1 MFSLQT
7 EIMGEIKK
15 YILVLLIGFLF
26 VSSTAYAQSAYSKFK
41 IHSYNHKRY
50 RSNLQIEPRIY
61 YGFMISNHTEL
72 QPFNAHVPAFELSII
87 KDTYGKQIWER
98 EHNYPIIGLS
108 FFYSS
113 LSNNPAVGQ
122 VFALYP
128 FITFPIVRH
137 TNHFL
142 GFKLGLGLSY
152 LTKTFD
158 PLENYK
164 NIAIG
169 SHVNVAINLMVEYRL
184 KLNESTE
191 LTTGLSLIH
200 FSNGSMATPNY
211 GVNMPMLS
219 LGASK
224 RLGKANKKMNSRRPQ
239 IPVFSYKANKIFI
252 FNIDGGYA
260 SKNMGNVFGERF
272 DVYTGSF
279 SALKYFNRISAFG
292 LSIDF
297 SWDGSHKAL
306 LMKEGIQD
314 PSFITVVRPGFA
326 PTYEMKIDRLILGVG
341 LGFYWGGKEKSDG
354 NVYEQ
359 LTVKYIIYDNI
370 FAKINLRAHAARA
383 AFVSFGLGYR
393 LQYDFGIKNGK

>member
-1 MFSLQT
+1 MFSLQI

-41 IHSYNHKRY
+41 IHSYKHKRY

-122 VFALYP
+122 AFALYP
-128 FITFPIVRH
+128 FITFPIIRN

-152 LTKTFD
+152 LTKVFD

-164 NIAIG
+164 ILPLDRM
-169 SHVNVAINLMVEYRL
+169 LM
-184 KLNESTE
+184 
-191 LTTGLSLIH
+191 
-200 FSNGSMATPNY
+200 
-211 GVNMPMLS
+211 
-219 LGASK
+219 
-224 RLGKANKKMNSRRPQ
+224 
-239 IPVFSYKANKIFI
+239 
-252 FNIDGGYA
+252 
-260 SKNMGNVFGERF
+260 
-272 DVYTGSF
+272 
-279 SALKYFNRISAFG
+279 
-292 LSIDF
+292 
-297 SWDGSHKAL
+297 
-306 LMKEGIQD
+306 
-314 PSFITVVRPGFA
+314 
-326 PTYEMKIDRLILGVG
+326 
-341 LGFYWGGKEKSDG
+341 
-354 NVYEQ
+354 
-359 LTVKYIIYDNI
+359 
-370 FAKINLRAHAARA
+370 
-383 AFVSFGLGYR
+383 
-393 LQYDFGIKNGK
+393 